1 MQSHDKQVK
10 YRLKD
15 DDIIRSG
22 PESLTRTKAFR
33 IHGGTVIHDVQPV
46 KVAPV
51 QRIEE
56 PDGSSCFDPMD
67 DGVFIEEVAAEA
79 PKNKGGRPRKAQ

>member
-56 PDGSSCFDPMD
+56 PDTIVPLP
-67 DGVFIEEVAAEA
+67 EEDFADQEQTEAEA
-79 PKNKGGRPRKAQ
+79 PKNKGGRPRTKAQ

>member
-56 PDGSSCFDPMD
+56 PSFDDVAMD
-67 DGVFIEEVAAEA
+67 ETVAEEA
-79 PKNKGGRPRKAQ
+79 PKKMGRPRKQN